1 MLYRLE
7 FQINNNNNNNN
18 NNNKINKNVSIKM
31 VSFETISTPRLEVVY
46 M

>member
-7 FQINNNNNNNN
+7 FQINNNNN
-18 NNNKINKNVSIKM
+18 KINKSVSIKM
-31 VSFETISTPRLEVVY
+31 VSFQTISTPRLEVVY

>member
-7 FQINNNNNNNN
+7 FQINNNNNN

-31 VSFETISTPRLEVVY
+31 VSFQTISTPRLEVVY

>member
-1 MLYRLE
+1 MLYILE
-7 FQINNNNNNNN
+7 FQINNNN